1 MPPSPPSVSWSHQFT
16 LVASPLQ
23 PALERTPLETFIEG
37 LSAGR
42 EASPEDLRAAF
53 DTCLNQ
59 LNKGSY
65 YGHLACQILQYAA
78 TSFAETCALS
88 DDQINQ
94 LKEYFTKNL
103 TYESTRKGEKS
114 VRNNDGS
121 FVEHT
126 RSTAAYFLLFINDV
140 VRARPPFPSTKQN
153 SADQHLL
160 AREPLMEF

>member
-23 PALERTPLETFIEG
+23 PALEKTPLETFIEG
-37 LSAGR
+37 LSAGK
-42 EASPEDLRAAF
+42 EASPKDLQTAFAA
-53 DTCLNQ
+53 CLNQ

-65 YGHLACQILQYAA
+65 YGYLACEILLHAA

-140 VRARPPFPSTKQN
+140 VRARPPCPSTTQN

>member
-23 PALERTPLETFIEG
+23 PALEKTPLETFIER

-59 LNKGSY
+59 LDKGSY
-65 YGHLACQILQYAA
+65 YGYLACQILQHAA

-88 DDQINQ
+88 DDQTNQ
-94 LKEYFTKNL
+94 LKEYFTRNL
-103 TYESTRKGEKS
+103 TYESTRAGE
-114 VRNNDGS
+114 GL
-121 FVEHT
+121 FGELT
-126 RSTAAYFLLFINDV
+126 RSTAAYFLLFINEIV
-140 VRARPPFPSTKQN
+140 QARSNRSATTQN
-153 SADQHLL
+153 SADQHLP